1 MSFLNFKLSTP
12 TAKEVLSLE
21 SIRKRAYVII
31 KDFIQ
36 SNGMAPDVIT
46 LIISCT
52 YLQFGDLVKRAFIGA
67 VDAMKDISG
76 DKFSYYLPT
85 IVTRLLVI
93 LDPMQDRGPMKL
105 RIKCENALR
114 PNIIPDTEA
123 TMTNINYQSIEPY
136 FNKERLHFLARE
148 FDPETNEMVVRWQFN
163 GKTTINSVVTMK
175 LSISNSGLRFEENH
189 ESEYGLSGSD
199 DSFVIRG
206 TGKQAAAE
214 LKSNVLHI
222 KDIDYAETLLEGR
235 YNFQRGYWEYRIC
248 SDNTT
253 IRGEACY
260 ASDNYKPLDESMTI
274 TVEGIGLYLE
284 PLGRPKTKK

>member
-1 MSFLNFKLSTP
+1 MSFLNLRLSTP
-12 TAKEVLSLE
+12 KAKEVLSLE
-21 SIRKRAYVII
+21 NIRKRTYNTI
-31 KDFIQ
+31 KEFIQ

-67 VDAMKDISG
+67 IDAMKDISG
-76 DKFSYYLPT
+76 DRFSYYLPT
-85 IVTRLLVI
+85 IDTRLLVI
-93 LDPMQDRGPMKL
+93 LDPLRDKGEMKL
-105 RIKCENALR
+105 RIKCENALK

-123 TMTNINYQSIEPY
+123 TTTNINYQSIEPY
-136 FNKERLHFLARE
+136 FNKERLHFIARE
-148 FDPETNEMVVRWQFN
+148 FDPETNEMIVRWQFN
-163 GKTTINSVVTMK
+163 GKTMINSIVTMK

-189 ESEYGLSGSD
+189 ESEYGLSGGD

-206 TGKQAAAE
+206 VGKQMMPE
-214 LKSNVLHI
+214 SKSNVLHI
-222 KDIDYAETLLEGR
+222 QDIDYEDTLLEGR
-235 YNFQRGYWEYRIC
+235 YNYSKGCWEYKIC

-284 PLGRPKTKK
+284 PMGRPKSRK